1 MLHLN
6 IESLHVFFNKPPF
19 LETTVTAQV
28 NISISEDSVKVLAAS
43 ALALGVAYL
52 CFKYIEGL
60 PPRDIPLPEEARQ
73 NSNHPNL
80 KPQQIEDIGFDEE
93 VKNRAIPLLNE
104 GLWNEAVREAAIS
117 LFDTIRT
124 RSGVLDD
131 STNLIRKVFRGN
143 NPVLKFIN
151 LAPQHIL
158 NPEIGIIHY
167 LDGFSQFTRK
177 VHMHAT
183 VKIDKEEALLKVNI
197 AAYLAEHVK
206 RNTIKLS

>member
-1 MLHLN
+1 M
-6 IESLHVFFNKPPF
+6 
-19 LETTVTAQV
+19 
-28 NISISEDSVKVLAAS
+28 AAS
-43 ALALGVAYL
+43 ALALGIAYL
-52 CFKYIEGL
+52 VFKYIDGL

-93 VKNRAIPLLNE
+93 VKRRAIPLLKE

-117 LFDTIRT
+117 LFDTIRI

-143 NPVLKFIN
+143 NPVLKFTN
-151 LAPQHIL
+151 LAPEHIL

-183 VKIDKEEALLKVNI
+183 VQINKEEALLKVNI
-197 AAYLAEHVK
+197 AAYLAERVK
-206 RNTIKLS
+206 LNTEKSLIEQNSNVR